1 LSNNATPGTYFLIP
15 VFHEK
20 TSVNLTMKMRATE
33 TNNKALVILNPGSG
47 VPPINF
53 IVHKDLDRRKSEISC
68 CKSLTKEDT
77 GSLIKQNFH
86 KYDVFVAAG
95 GDGTVHTVA
104 AQLVRSNKILGVLP
118 LGSGNGFAKEFGF
131 KLNLRSLLSDIDRAE
146 SVDIDVIEIN
156 ENLCLNVAGIGLDSF
171 VAHSFNNLKLRG
183 FLPYV
188 WLTFKT
194 FLRLRPFHVKIIC
207 DGEVIVNEK
216 LFVLTLANTRQF
228 GNNAFI
234 APLARPNDGII
245 DVVLIKPFPK
255 ILGSLFIIRLF
266 TKKINGSKYVRH
278 IKTDKE
284 LIIETDETRF
294 HIDGEPLDISGRV
307 VVRIKKNVLKVLKT
321 TGNKSISNL
330 PGPGSLTP
338 NPPNGGL

>member
-1 LSNNATPGTYFLIP
+1 
-15 VFHEK
+15 
-20 TSVNLTMKMRATE
+20 MKRKVKEYT
-33 TNNKALVILNPGSG
+33 NKALLILNPGSG

-53 IVHKDLDRRKSEISC
+53 IVSKDLDRRKHEISY

-77 GSLIKQNFH
+77 GSLIKENFH

-104 AQLVRSNKILGVLP
+104 TELVRSNKILGVLP

-131 KLNLRSLLSDIDRAE
+131 KLNLRSLLSDINKAE

-156 ENLCLNVAGIGLDSF
+156 DNLCLNVAGIGLDSF

-194 FLRLRPFHVKIIC
+194 FLLLRPFHVSIKC
-207 DGEVIVNEK
+207 DGEVIVDEK
-216 LFVLTLANTRQF
+216 LFVLTIANTRQF

-245 DVVLIKPFPK
+245 DIVLIKPFPK
-255 ILGSLFIIRLF
+255 ILGSLFIFRLF
-266 TKKINGSKYVRH
+266 TKRINKSKYVRH

-294 HIDGEPLDISGRV
+294 HVDGEPMDISGKV

-321 TGNKSISNL
+321 SGNKLICNL
-330 PGPGSLTP
+330 PVAGILLPDPPKGEY
-338 NPPNGGL
+338 NPLLKTDN